1 MFPFNFHHHNSLD
14 STGIYNLNFG
24 ELPPEVLFSAG
35 IHPEDVKENL
45 NEEFEWLNKVAS
57 DKNCVALGECGLDAR
72 FPKTLQFQKE
82 TFRRQISLASDLEK
96 PMIIHCV
103 NQFPDIIQ
111 LKKLSKTPV
120 IIHGFNKR
128 KTIGDELLRHGFHLS
143 FGKSILSNVN
153 LQDFFSQIPLDKI
166 FLETDAAD
174 ISIQEIYQK
183 AAALRN
189 LETEE
194 LTEIIEQNLHSINIL

>member
-1 MFPFNFHHHNSLD
+1 MFPFNFHHHNTLESP
-14 STGIYNLNFG
+14 GIYNLNFG
-24 ELPPEVLFSAG
+24 ELRPEGFFSDG
-35 IHPEDVKENL
+35 IHPKDVKESL
-45 NEEFEWLNKVAS
+45 SEEFEWLNNVAS
-57 DKNCVALGECGLDAR
+57 NKNCVAIGECGLDAR
-72 FPKTLQFQKE
+72 FPETLQFQNE
-82 TFRRQISLASDLEK
+82 VFRKQVSLANDLQK
-96 PMIIHCV
+96 PVIIHCV
-103 NQFPDIIQ
+103 NQFPEIIQ
-111 LKKLSKTPV
+111 RKKLSKTPM

-174 ISIQEIYQK
+174 VSIQEIYQK

>member
-1 MFPFNFHHHNSLD
+1 MFPFNFHHHNNLE
-14 STGIYNLNFG
+14 TNGIYNLNFG
-24 ELPPEVLFSAG
+24 ELRPEGLFSAG
-35 IHPEDVKENL
+35 IHPQTVKENL
-45 NEEFEWLNKVAS
+45 SDEFEWLNKVAT
-57 DKNCVALGECGLDAR
+57 DKNCVAIGECGLDAR
-72 FPKTLQFQKE
+72 FPQTLQFQNE
-82 TFRRQISLASDLEK
+82 TFTKQISLASDLQK
-96 PMIIHCV
+96 TLIIHCV
-103 NQFPDIIQ
+103 NQFPEIIQ
-111 LKKLSKTPV
+111 LKKLSETPM

-174 ISIQEIYQK
+174 VSIQEIYHK

-189 LETEE
+189 LEMEE
-194 LTEIIEQNLHSINIL
+194 LTQIIEENLHSINIL